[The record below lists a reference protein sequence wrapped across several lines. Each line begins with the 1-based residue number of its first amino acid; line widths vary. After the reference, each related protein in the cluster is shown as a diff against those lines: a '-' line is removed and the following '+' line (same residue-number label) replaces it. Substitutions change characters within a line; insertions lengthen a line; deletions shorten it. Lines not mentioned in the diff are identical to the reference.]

1 MIKKTISD
9 MDDVFRLV
17 EEIRQRQIARKR
29 LEGTSPVDQ
38 CGGAPDAA
46 PTATKLPQ
54 DMNGEELKAAGR
66 RAAE

>member
-1 MIKKTISD
+1 MKKTISD

-29 LEGTSPVDQ
+29 LEETLPVDQ
-38 CGGAPDAA
+38 CGGAPDAV

-54 DMNGEELKAAGR
+54 DMNGEELKAVGR
-66 RAAE
+66 REAE

>member
-1 MIKKTISD
+1 MKQTISD

-29 LEGTSPVDQ
+29 LEGTPPVDQ

-54 DMNGEELKAAGR
+54 DMSDEELKAINR

>member
-1 MIKKTISD
+1 MMKQTISD
-9 MDDVFRLV
+9 MNDVFRLV

-29 LEGTSPVDQ
+29 LEGTPPVDQ

-54 DMNGEELKAAGR
+54 DMSDEELKAINR

>member
-1 MIKKTISD
+1 MMKKTISD

-29 LEGTSPVDQ
+29 LEGTPPVDQ
-38 CGGAPDAA
+38 CGGAPDTA
-46 PTATKLPQ
+46 PTDTKLPQ
-54 DMNGEELKAAGR
+54 DMNGEELKAINR

>member
-1 MIKKTISD
+1 MKKTISD
-9 MDDVFRLV
+9 MDDVFRLA

-38 CGGAPDAA
+38 S
-46 PTATKLPQ
+46 KLPQ
-54 DMNGEELKAAGR
+54 DMNDELKAINR

>member
-1 MIKKTISD
+1 MKKTISD
-9 MDDVFRLV
+9 MDDVFRLA

-29 LEGTSPVDQ
+29 LEETLPVDP
-38 CGGAPDAA
+38 CSGAPDAA

-66 RAAE
+66 AGG

>member
-1 MIKKTISD
+1 MMKKTILD
-9 MDDVFRLV
+9 MDNVFRLV

-29 LEGTSPVDQ
+29 LEGTPPVDQ

-46 PTATKLPQ
+46 PTATKRPQ

>member
-1 MIKKTISD
+1 MMKQTISD

-17 EEIRQRQIARKR
+17 EEIRQRQITRKL
-29 LEGTSPVDQ
+29 LEEITPVDQ
-38 CGGAPDAA
+38 SGGAPDTA

-54 DMNGEELKAAGR
+54 DMSDEELKAINR

>member
-1 MIKKTISD
+1 MKKTISD

-54 DMNGEELKAAGR
+54 DMSAQERQAINR
-66 RAAE
+66 RIEK